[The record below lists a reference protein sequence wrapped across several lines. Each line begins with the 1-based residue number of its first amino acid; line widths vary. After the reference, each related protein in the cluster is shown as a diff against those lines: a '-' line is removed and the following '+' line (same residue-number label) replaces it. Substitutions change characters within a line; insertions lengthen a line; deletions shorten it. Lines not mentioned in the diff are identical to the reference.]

1 MLQMIDLLREQLYQ
15 QQMCIG
21 RDISFIEE
29 DMAEF
34 ETSRS
39 QSSVSEAWMSDIS
52 SQMSDIKASLVSTEQ
67 KQKQELNDRIS
78 EVVITFF
85 FHLVFD

>member
-1 MLQMIDLLREQLYQ
+1 MIDLLREQLYQ